1 MAAVLLGIQP
11 NVVLSE
17 ILAIGTSAKAQQ
29 DRLARTE
36 ARIHQLEAELA
47 QAADDLGWDKPQK
60 VQHIAEIVKR
70 LTDAMRLASTDQFVV
85 LDRAIRLLKASE
97 SKPPALRGYS

>member
-1 MAAVLLGIQP
+1 MATFPLGIQP

-17 ILAIGTSAKAQQ
+17 ILAIGTSAKTQQ

-36 ARIHQLEAELA
+36 ARIHQLEVELVR
-47 QAADDLGWDKPQK
+47 AADDLGWDKPQK
-60 VQHIAEIVKR
+60 DQHIAEIVKW

-85 LDRAIRLLKASE
+85 LDCAIQLMKASE

>member
-1 MAAVLLGIQP
+1 MAVVPLGIQP

-17 ILAIGTSAKAQQ
+17 ILAIGTSAKTQQ

-47 QAADDLGWDKPQK
+47 QAADDLGWDKPQRD
-60 VQHIAEIVKR
+60 QHIAEIVKR
-70 LTDAMRLASTDQFVV
+70 LTDAMRLASTDQFFV
-85 LDRAIRLLKASE
+85 LERAIQLLMK
-97 SKPPALRGYS
+97 GQ